1 MKNITLDGYEYIQ
14 IYRQPTSMNTLSV
27 YKIQNIHNINENPV
41 YFLASSELN
50 ERFIKD
56 STFNEMK
63 THIMPQHYE
72 GFFKDEFTA
81 ILMAKNVAMDCY
93 IELQKNA
100 LETAQKA
107 LANATAELAKHQS
120 EISWENCDAYCQY
133 YDSQDELRKAA
144 LNREKED
151 ENNG

>member
-1 MKNITLDGYEYIQ
+1 MKNTTLDGYKYIL
-14 IYRQPTSMNTLSV
+14 IYRQPTTMNTMCV
-27 YKIQNIHNINENPV
+27 YKILKENEDTV

-50 ERFIKD
+50 EWFIKN

-81 ILMAKNVAMDCY
+81 ILMAKNVAMDTV
-93 IELQKNA
+93 ITLQKSA
-100 LETAQKA
+100 LEKAQKS
-107 LANATAELAKHQS
+107 LAEVTEELVKLQS
-120 EISWENCDAYCQY
+120 KISWENCDAFEQY

-144 LNREKED
+144 LNHEKE
-151 ENNG
+151 GR